1 MSVIKVLLVL
11 IHDHFRLLYDILINE
26 AIHKAVLHAQTE
38 GPTHITGFIA
48 GVSME

>member
-26 AIHKAVLHAQTE
+26 AVHKAVLHAQTE
-38 GPTHITGFIA
+38 GPTRIKGFIA
-48 GVSME
+48 EVSME